1 MADWEV
7 VTVFV
12 AGHCGVAVVES
23 ALAARAVALR
33 IAQSG
38 MMDEERQEI
47 IPASQISRIFWQEKR
62 ADGQATPRD

>member
-12 AGHCGVAVVES
+12 AGHCGVSVVGS
-23 ALAARAVALR
+23 ALEAQATAGR
-33 IAQSG
+33 IARCG
-38 MMDEERQEI
+38 VLDEERHEL
-47 IPASQISRIFWQEKR
+47 IPASQISRVFWQEKR